1 MDPSYKAV
9 TSHTLWFRLSR
20 PAASADQ
27 AVTATTDELKGQ
39 RVHATLAR
47 RSALRL
53 ASAVAERE
61 ACAALRVAFE
71 VRERAR
77 YDQSNEQE
85 HRTPFGSGMVR
96 APRAYSGRAFPLL
109 RGGGRR
115 GRHLRRALRGA
126 LLLRLRV
133 RFGIPLLEV
142 RERIARLLRGQYPR
156 RTLRGGRTRVRLAK
170 VRAYDLAAN
179 AERSSKFL
187 RAERLDRSHC
197 NHLTFGVRVHRTRIP
212 RGISTAVLSL
222 MRTIHGRRAVKRT
235 RVGCG
240 IGGAG
245 CGGLHAYRVAHA
257 AYATQAYG
265 TKTRPKARR
274 TYVRCVR
281 VRALPRRCL
290 CKHMFDPPRRPPAC
304 ARRVFASASR

>member
-156 RTLRGGRTRVRLAK
+156 RTLRGGRTRVRLAQ

-179 AERSSKFL
+179 AKRSGEFL
-187 RAERLDRSHC
+187 RAKSLSRSHC
-197 NHLTFGVRVHRTRIP
+197 SHLLSVARAHRTRIP
-212 RGISTAVLSL
+212 RGIEASVPIL

-240 IGGAG
+240 IGGNG
-245 CGGLHAYRVAHA
+245 CAVHANSLAVRT
-257 AYATQAYG
+257 YATQAYAHSLDQSLG
-265 TKTRPKARR
+265 TYATTR
-274 TYVRCVR
+274 TYATPRYVRTY
-281 VRALPRRCL
+281 ALP
-290 CKHMFDPPRRPPAC
+290 MYPPCRPPAC
-304 ARRVFASASR
+304 ARATFVARAH